1 MGGNNRKFLEKSSSM
16 KHEVSTLQS
25 ITLDFAVLKGNKPN
39 IIDISFSNIIDET
52 LDLIIA
58 EPKSSSSTFKKNNT
72 NNNKMVNVY
81 EAKSSCNYEHNWSGH
96 PKSYVI

>member
-1 MGGNNRKFLEKSSSM
+1 M

-39 IIDISFSNIIDET
+39 IIDISFSNIIDEA

-58 EPKSSSSTFKKNNT
+58 EPKSSSSTF
-72 NNNKMVNVY
+72 
-81 EAKSSCNYEHNWSGH
+81 
-96 PKSYVI
+96 